1 MCQKL
6 FRQDVTNILHEDVR
20 YDHSSTNP
28 GYDII
33 SQVKCYRIAGNLFS
47 SLRQL
52 KSEGR
57 MNTLFSFHTCVCS
70 LPRSPSFH
78 SFFLSSDHDVID
90 GDDGDVFLR
99 WRRRRRDSRNRRC
112 TAAPS
117 VWDCN
122 FLPPCRRRR
131 RYRPSLPFLPPV
143 LRRLV

>member
-1 MCQKL
+1 MSEASQA
-6 FRQDVTNILHEDVR
+6 R
-20 YDHSSTNP
+20 YDQHLDVGYEYSSTNS

-99 WRRRRRDSRNRRC
+99 SRRQRRDSRNRRC
-112 TAAPS
+112 TAVPFGTTATF
-117 VWDCN
+117 
-122 FLPPCRRRR
+122 FLRAA
-131 RYRPSLPFLPPV
+131 SAADIVLSV